1 MMKKSETIE
10 EAMFK
15 IVSKL
20 EIVGKIFLKTLTGD
34 QRSEFAH
41 RLIRNYSLGTGSY
54 SRPFRM
60 QNIEKI
66 LSLEPK

>member
-1 MMKKSETIE
+1 MKESETIE